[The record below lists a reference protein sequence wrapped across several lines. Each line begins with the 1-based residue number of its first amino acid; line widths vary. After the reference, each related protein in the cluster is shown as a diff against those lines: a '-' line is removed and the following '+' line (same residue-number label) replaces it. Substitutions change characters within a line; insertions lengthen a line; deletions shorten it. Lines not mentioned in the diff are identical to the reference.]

1 MFLGGRIPRILEQD
15 KASPLEDDA
24 LIVTQPSHPSS
35 SNVVNR
41 PIQMLHPM
49 EKAKGQGGLKGMLL
63 DPSQIRRPDGRAYG
77 SQAADSSF
85 RPAKERLYSYLFKW
99 DFAATLTRR

>member
-1 MFLGGRIPRILEQD
+1 MFLGGRVPRILEWN
-15 KASPLEDDA
+15 KASPLEDNA
-24 LIVTQPSHPSS
+24 LVVTQPSHLSS

-63 DPSQIRRPDGRAYG
+63 DPSQIRRPNGQTCGLQD
-77 SQAADSSF
+77 ADSSAQ
-85 RPAKERLYSYLFKW
+85 PA
-99 DFAATLTRR
+99 RRASLSLSVQMRFGS